1 MPMADSMPQIQRPSA
16 ASDGA
21 PILTSTILG
30 ALAGAGGLAW
40 WLWRKSQRRQ
50 LAERERRLLRL
61 SRFQGGVVAEEP
73 ILSEDSGKADALP
86 ERVQQLN
93 HAIEEV
99 RRQLEALEAQS

>member
-1 MPMADSMPQIQRPSA
+1 MPEPQRPTDVSA
-16 ASDGA
+16 GA
-21 PILTSTILG
+21 PILTSTLLG

-40 WLWRKSQRRQ
+40 WLWRQSQRRQ

-61 SRFQGGVVAEEP
+61 SRFQGGVVTEEP
-73 ILSEDSGKADALP
+73 ILSEHPGNADALP

>member
-1 MPMADSMPQIQRPSA
+1 MPMAHSMPQPQRPSA

-21 PILTSTILG
+21 PILTSTIVG

-40 WLWRKSQRRQ
+40 WLWRQSQRRQ

-61 SRFQGGVVAEEP
+61 SRFQGGVVAEEST
-73 ILSEDSGKADALP
+73 LSENSGKADALP

>member
-1 MPMADSMPQIQRPSA
+1 MPETQRQTA
-16 ASDGA
+16 APAGA

-40 WLWRKSQRRQ
+40 WLWRQSQRRQ

-61 SRFQGGVVAEEP
+61 SRFQGGAGPEAGLPEANGQG
-73 ILSEDSGKADALP
+73 EALP

-93 HAIEEV
+93 QAIEEV
-99 RRQLEALEAQS
+99 RKQLEAMQAQP